1 MFDEKQVSFA
11 VLGVVALTAVI
22 STVFLLSSGAET
34 GQAVKPFDKV
44 YVNPDRVI
52 TRGQVPSQMT
62 SCGQGKAA
70 TQDLQAAND
79 PACEWDGV
87 LRVHCC
93 EIERFA

>member
-22 STVFLLSSGAET
+22 STVFLLTSGGET
-34 GQAVKPFDKV
+34 GQTVKPFDKV
-44 YVNPDRVI
+44 YINPDRVI

-62 SCGQGKAA
+62 SCGQGREA
-70 TQDLQAAND
+70 TQDIEASRD
-79 PACEWDGV
+79 SACEWNSN

-93 EIERFA
+93 PIQRFA